1 MTVSRTTLPLLALL
15 LLVPRP
21 ESAGSLQDQ
30 LSTTTHQALPSTA
43 GDLWLVPSASETRAA
58 AVYKP
63 LVDGAAAFAD
73 GDYAKALPLVSRAS
87 LASTELRG
95 YADYYAAA
103 AQLRLSKAAEARK
116 LFHAIRERKPG
127 GALAVKT
134 ALGEAEAAE
143 ALGDYPG
150 ALDIYEDLAAGRNT
164 VNQDI
169 LSRVGRVALAS
180 GDRKK
185 AAEAY
190 LRVYYEFPLTD
201 AAAAAETAL
210 ADLKDNLVRVGYKA
224 DLGRAQVLYGARRY
238 NDARAA
244 FAAIQS
250 LVSGDDRELVGLRI
264 AECDFFLERYAAAR
278 TELQPYLATAA
289 RKAEARFF
297 DLSALRELGEN
308 DRFVE
313 ATRALVQEFPDSSWS
328 EEALN
333 NLGTHYILTNEDE
346 LAAETFGELY
356 AKFPQGERA
365 ERAAWK
371 YGWFKYKTGSYAETI
386 RVFEGAAATFRRS
399 NYRPSY
405 LYWAARSQAKL
416 GNGAEAA
423 ERFRLVH
430 ADYGNSYYG
439 RLADVHLTSAEG
451 TSRADV
457 LPVTSQTLAP
467 DAPTIPTEHVIRLL
481 LAAGLLDDAL
491 AELQFAQRAWGPST
505 PVDATI
511 AWVYNRKGDLRR
523 GITLMRR
530 AYPQHM
536 TAWGQELPP
545 EILEVIFPLTYWDQI
560 RKQSAARNLDPYVVA
575 ALIAQESTFDP
586 KIRSAANAW
595 GLMQIVPATGRRLAR
610 SVGIRRFTTSMLT
623 NADTNIRLGTL
634 YFSRLVEQ
642 FGGVHYALASYN
654 AGENRIVRW
663 RAERP
668 GLDQDE
674 FIDDIP
680 FPETQNYVK
689 RILGTAEDYRMLY
702 GKMGGRP
709 IPVDGSDRGPAAAPA
724 AAAKPAPAAATRKPA
739 AAAATR
745 KPAAKKAAPKKATA
759 KPAARKPTTKKPAA
773 KKPTAKKRPSK

>member
-1 MTVSRTTLPLLALL
+1 VTSISRTTVPLLAVL

-21 ESAGSLQDQ
+21 ELASPPQDQ
-30 LSTTTHQALPSTA
+30 LSATTHQALPSTA
-43 GDLWLVPSASETRAA
+43 AELWFAPSAEDMRAA

-63 LVDGAAAFAD
+63 LADGAAAYAD

-87 LASTELRG
+87 LATTELRD

-103 AQLRLSKAAEARK
+103 SQLRLSKAAEARK
-116 LFHAIRERKPG
+116 LFHEIRRRKPA
-127 GALAVKT
+127 GALAINS

-143 ALGDYPG
+143 ALGDYRS
-150 ALDIYEDLAAGRNT
+150 ALAIYEDLAAGKDT

-169 LSRVGRVALAS
+169 LSRVGRVALAG

-201 AAAAAETAL
+201 AASAAETAL
-210 ADLKDNLVRVGYKA
+210 GDLKDNLVRVGYKA

-238 NDARAA
+238 KDARAA

-250 LVSGDDRELVGLRI
+250 NVSGDDRELVGIRI

-278 TELQPYLATAA
+278 SELQPYLSTAA

-297 DLSALRELGEN
+297 DLSALRELGRGDEFI
-308 DRFVE
+308 D

-333 NLGTHYILTNEDE
+333 NLGTYYILANEDE
-346 LAAETFGELY
+346 LAAQTFGELY
-356 AKFPQGERA
+356 AKYPQGERA

-371 YGWFKYKTGSYAETI
+371 YGWYKYKTGAYAETI
-386 RVFEGAAATFRRS
+386 RVFESAAATFRRS

-405 LYWAARSQAKL
+405 LYWSARSQAKL

-423 ERFRLVH
+423 ERFRIVH

-451 TSRADV
+451 DSPLDV
-457 LPVTSQTLAP
+457 LPAATQSLVP
-467 DAPTIPTEHVIRLL
+467 DAPPIPTEHVIRLL

-505 PVDATI
+505 PVYATI
-511 AWVYNRKGDLRR
+511 AWIYNRKGDLRR

-560 RKQSAARNLDPYVVA
+560 RKESAARNLDPYVVA

-586 KIRSAANAW
+586 KIRSVANAW

-610 SVGIRRFTTSMLT
+610 SVGITHFTTSMLT
-623 NADTNIRLGTL
+623 NPDTNIRLGTL

-642 FGGVHYALASYN
+642 FGGVYYALASYN

-702 GKMGGRP
+702 GKMGGRV
-709 IPVDGSDRGPAAAPA
+709 IPTDRGERRPVAVPAAA
-724 AAAKPAPAAATRKPA
+724 KKPA

-745 KPAAKKAAPKKATA
+745 KPAAKKVTPKKTA
-759 KPAARKPTTKKPAA
+759 AKSARKPATKKPAA
-773 KKPTAKKRPSK
+773 TKKTTPRKPRSK